1 MYSVLIQN
9 SKTIDSFLRYRP
21 FFAEALTAGQIGIC
35 RWNEFGRTIETALP
49 ELSSLTDDKEEWRA
63 IIVRHTDDH
72 DMSAFESAD
81 NNPYDFEV
89 NRDLPGF
96 EENEVPLVRLTQML
110 GGVPPVEVSFEA
122 EVIQEEH
129 MQPRTV
135 YHPVKN
141 AELIR
146 QRDALAEF
154 YEFDGR
160 KPSSILIISM
170 RRKPDQ
176 DEKLAH
182 EADQAWKKKKESWS
196 SEFWKR
202 NQYPSACRFLVYDYE
217 FHGPVQREAD
227 DFNFWLSVLLLSL
240 NKVDASTLQAYRLYT
255 VRTILDKDAMKR
267 VFQEQADLLRD
278 SKKVIQKEIRK
289 QIEGRLVF
297 EEELPDYRLDVPVV
311 LNLPK
316 RGDIEVSPRSFPFL
330 SEGQLADFSVWR
342 TEKNRIEEHLV
353 RSVRSANRSLDQTAA
368 RMRNN
373 LDIDEAEAEPLNR
386 YQVEDLTRETDQLY
400 RDIVKMQGSLP
411 TEDVSADPKIVQVTN
426 EIQDELSKRVM
437 KGPVLFVGVMT
448 AVLLVMAAFPAV
460 IRLVNGTENRLTGIL
475 IMIIFGAAA
484 AAIDAIIILALQ
496 KHYLNKLILR
506 YDQIIADAF
515 NELEDDADQYTKY
528 LSSIASHSRGIAHL
542 DMSSRLQI
550 TEEEQKDDRFVHI
563 RAINAF
569 LGRLKQWGKAQ
580 HLNLDLE
587 SRRPDSR
594 ITVDT
599 TVSPADNK
607 LYVFEAGKYSPVEI
621 NHSGLTMQSPYSFTK
636 KIEILREEL
645 YDDERD

>member
-21 FFAEALTAGQIGIC
+21 FFAEALSAGQIGIC

-297 EEELPDYRLDVPVV
+297 EE
-311 LNLPK
+311 
-316 RGDIEVSPRSFPFL
+316 
-330 SEGQLADFSVWR
+330 
-342 TEKNRIEEHLV
+342 HLV

-426 EIQDELSKRVM
+426 EIQDELSRRVM

-484 AAIDAIIILALQ
+484 AAIDAVIILALQ
-496 KHYLNKLILR
+496 KRYLNKLVLR

-542 DMSSRLQI
+542 DLSSRLQI

>member
-496 KHYLNKLILR
+496 KRYLNKLILR

>member
-1 MYSVLIQN
+1 
-9 SKTIDSFLRYRP
+9 
-21 FFAEALTAGQIGIC
+21 
-35 RWNEFGRTIETALP
+35 
-49 ELSSLTDDKEEWRA
+49 
-63 IIVRHTDDH
+63 
-72 DMSAFESAD
+72 
-81 NNPYDFEV
+81 
-89 NRDLPGF
+89 
-96 EENEVPLVRLTQML
+96 
-110 GGVPPVEVSFEA
+110 
-122 EVIQEEH
+122 
-129 MQPRTV
+129 
-135 YHPVKN
+135 
-141 AELIR
+141 
-146 QRDALAEF
+146 
-154 YEFDGR
+154 
-160 KPSSILIISM
+160 
-170 RRKPDQ
+170 
-176 DEKLAH
+176 
-182 EADQAWKKKKESWS
+182 
-196 SEFWKR
+196 
-202 NQYPSACRFLVYDYE
+202 
-217 FHGPVQREAD
+217 
-227 DFNFWLSVLLLSL
+227 
-240 NKVDASTLQAYRLYT
+240 
-255 VRTILDKDAMKR
+255 MKR

>member
-1 MYSVLIQN
+1 
-9 SKTIDSFLRYRP
+9 
-21 FFAEALTAGQIGIC
+21 
-35 RWNEFGRTIETALP
+35 
-49 ELSSLTDDKEEWRA
+49 
-63 IIVRHTDDH
+63 
-72 DMSAFESAD
+72 
-81 NNPYDFEV
+81 
-89 NRDLPGF
+89 
-96 EENEVPLVRLTQML
+96 
-110 GGVPPVEVSFEA
+110 
-122 EVIQEEH
+122 
-129 MQPRTV
+129 
-135 YHPVKN
+135 
-141 AELIR
+141 
-146 QRDALAEF
+146 
-154 YEFDGR
+154 
-160 KPSSILIISM
+160 
-170 RRKPDQ
+170 
-176 DEKLAH
+176 
-182 EADQAWKKKKESWS
+182 
-196 SEFWKR
+196 
-202 NQYPSACRFLVYDYE
+202 
-217 FHGPVQREAD
+217 
-227 DFNFWLSVLLLSL
+227 
-240 NKVDASTLQAYRLYT
+240 ASTLQAYRLYT

-330 SEGQLADFSVWR
+330 SEGELADFSVWR

-426 EIQDELSKRVM
+426 EIQDELSRRVM

-484 AAIDAIIILALQ
+484 AAIDAVIILALQ
-496 KHYLNKLILR
+496 KRYLNKLVLR

-542 DMSSRLQI
+542 DLSSRLQI

>member
-411 TEDVSADPKIVQVTN
+411 TEDVSADPKIVQVTD

-496 KHYLNKLILR
+496 KRYLNKLILR

>member
-1 MYSVLIQN
+1 MIQN

-330 SEGQLADFSVWR
+330 SEGELADFSVWR

-353 RSVRSANRSLDQTAA
+353 HSVRSANRSLDQTAA

-426 EIQDELSKRVM
+426 EIQDELSRRVM

-484 AAIDAIIILALQ
+484 AAIDAVIILALQ
-496 KHYLNKLILR
+496 KRYLNKLVLR

-542 DMSSRLQI
+542 DLSSRLQI

>member
-1 MYSVLIQN
+1 MIQN

-411 TEDVSADPKIVQVTN
+411 TEDVSADPKIVQVTD

>member
-21 FFAEALTAGQIGIC
+21 FFAEALSAGQIGIC

-496 KHYLNKLILR
+496 KRYLNKLVLR

-542 DMSSRLQI
+542 DLSSRLQI
-550 TEEEQKDDRFVHI
+550 TEEE
-563 RAINAF
+563 
-569 LGRLKQWGKAQ
+569 
-580 HLNLDLE
+580 
-587 SRRPDSR
+587 
-594 ITVDT
+594 
-599 TVSPADNK
+599 
-607 LYVFEAGKYSPVEI
+607 
-621 NHSGLTMQSPYSFTK
+621 
-636 KIEILREEL
+636 
-645 YDDERD
+645 

>member
-496 KHYLNKLILR
+496 KRYLNKLVLR

-542 DMSSRLQI
+542 DLSSRLQI

>member
-484 AAIDAIIILALQ
+484 AAIDAVIILALQ
-496 KHYLNKLILR
+496 KRYLNKLVLR

>member
-182 EADQAWKKKKESWS
+182 EADQAWKKRKESWS

-515 NELEDDADQYTKY
+515 NEREDDADQYTKY

>member
-411 TEDVSADPKIVQVTN
+411 TEDVSADPKIVQVTD

>member
-182 EADQAWKKKKESWS
+182 EADQAWKKRKESWS

>member
-426 EIQDELSKRVM
+426 EIQDELSRRVM

-484 AAIDAIIILALQ
+484 AAIDAVIILALQ
-496 KHYLNKLILR
+496 KRYLNKLVLR

-542 DMSSRLQI
+542 DLSSRLQI

-607 LYVFEAGKYSPVEI
+607 LYVFEAGKYSSVEI

>member
-1 MYSVLIQN
+1 MIQN

-21 FFAEALTAGQIGIC
+21 FFAEALSAGQIGIC

-330 SEGQLADFSVWR
+330 SEGELADFSVWR

-426 EIQDELSKRVM
+426 EIQDELSRRVM
-437 KGPVLFVGVMT
+437 EGPVLFVGVMT

-484 AAIDAIIILALQ
+484 AAIDAVIILALQ
-496 KHYLNKLILR
+496 KRYLNKLVLR

-542 DMSSRLQI
+542 DLSSRLQI

-580 HLNLDLE
+580 HLTLDLE